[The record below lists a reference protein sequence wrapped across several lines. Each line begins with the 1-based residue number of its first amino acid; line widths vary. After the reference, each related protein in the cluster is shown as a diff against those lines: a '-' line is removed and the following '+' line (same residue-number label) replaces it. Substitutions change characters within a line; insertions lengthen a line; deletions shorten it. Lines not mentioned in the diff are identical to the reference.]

1 MEQTTKTYEAMFLLG
16 EGNSNL
22 ETACEPI
29 RDVLG
34 RSDAEI
40 LSIKPWEERR
50 LAYQI
55 MGQKRGLYVL
65 VYFNMDP
72 QKVVEMERDCRLNE
86 KIHRVLVLRKDH
98 LTDKEINS
106 ETTATIASA
115 RRDSEDKPAA
125 KPPETEETP
134 APEVSSEPEAVKV
147 DDSASDVP
155 GEVTAPE
162 APLEVQENNHAQ
174 ESPDPSQK
182 DDEKEA

>member
-1 MEQTTKTYEAMFLLG
+1 MFLLG
-16 EGNSNL
+16 EGNTNM

-29 RDVLG
+29 HDVLS

-55 MGQKRGLYVL
+55 MKQKRGLYVL

-72 QKVVEMERDCRLNE
+72 LKVVEMERDCRLNE
-86 KIHRVLVLRKDH
+86 KIHRVLVLRKDS
-98 LTDKEINS
+98 LTDSEINS
-106 ETTATIASA
+106 ETPATIASA
-115 RRDSEDKPAA
+115 RRASEESSAA
-125 KPPETEETP
+125 QAAETQE
-134 APEVSSEPEAVKV
+134 APDAEATSEPPATEV
-147 DDSASDVP
+147 DDSASDAP
-155 GEVTAPE
+155 AEVTAPE
-162 APLEVQENNHAQ
+162 ATQEVQENNDEQ